1 MYQEGYT
8 NYDTDICR
16 IEISIDNVL
25 KMNFSSLSVQ
35 FSSVGMF
42 NLQIKCL
49 FSENKSQCFK
59 YFKLNVHY
67 LKGSRY
73 KNCSQR

>member
-8 NYDTDICR
+8 KYDTDICR

-25 KMNFSSLSVQ
+25 KWNSLSLSVQ

-42 NLQIKCL
+42 NLQIKCV
-49 FSENKSQCFK
+49 FSENKKSVFQIF
-59 YFKLNVHY
+59 
-67 LKGSRY
+67 
-73 KNCSQR
+73 